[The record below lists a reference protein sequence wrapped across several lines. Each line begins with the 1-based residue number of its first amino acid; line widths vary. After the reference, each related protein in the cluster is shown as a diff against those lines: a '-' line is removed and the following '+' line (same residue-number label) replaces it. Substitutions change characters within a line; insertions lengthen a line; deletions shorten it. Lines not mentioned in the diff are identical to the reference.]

1 MFFNVSLDPRTTMHP
16 FFNRFHEALHH
27 HHHHRHAAR
36 HGHRG
41 FAGFGGRHGFG
52 DGPQSA
58 GLDGLSRGRKLGS
71 ADLQL
76 LLLALLA
83 ERPSHGYELIKA
95 LDERSNGYYS
105 PSPGMVY
112 PALTYLEEIGHAG
125 VEVQGA
131 KKLYSITADGLTHLE
146 AHRADVDALLEQLA
160 YIGKRMD
167 DVRRA
172 MAGHDAPDDA
182 GDFDAPGAFGG
193 RSHGRH
199 AAGTPEVRAARR
211 SLKSALIEKTGAS
224 VAEQARIAAILER
237 AAAEI
242 RGETDDKTAK

>member
-1 MFFNVSLDPRTTMHP
+1 MHP
-16 FFNRFHEALHH
+16 LIHRFHEAFHRHH
-27 HHHHRHAAR
+27 HQHAAR

-41 FAGFGGRHGFG
+41 FAGFGGWHGFPG
-52 DGPQSA
+52 DARSTGF
-58 GLDGLSRGRKLGS
+58 DGLQRGRKLGS

-112 PALTYLEEIGHAG
+112 PALTYLEEIGHAS
-125 VEVQGA
+125 VEAQGA
-131 KKLYSITADGLTHLE
+131 KKLYSITETGLTHLE
-146 AHRADVDALLEQLA
+146 GQRANVDALLEQLA

-167 DVRRA
+167 EVRRA
-172 MAGHDAPDDA
+172 MGGADASDDA
-182 GDFDAPGAFGG
+182 GDFDSPQAFGG
-193 RSHGRH
+193 RGRGRH
-199 AAGTPEVRAARR
+199 AAGAPEVRAARR
-211 SLKSALIEKTGAS
+211 SLKSALIEKSGAG
-224 VAEQARIAAILER
+224 VAEQRRIAEILER

-242 RGETDDKTAK
+242 RAGATDT